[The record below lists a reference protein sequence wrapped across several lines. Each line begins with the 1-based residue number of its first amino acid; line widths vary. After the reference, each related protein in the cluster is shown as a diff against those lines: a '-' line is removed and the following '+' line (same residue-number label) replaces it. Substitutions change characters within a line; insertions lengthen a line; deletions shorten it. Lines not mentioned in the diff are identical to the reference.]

1 MTPTQY
7 LLDTDTLI
15 FLYKQ
20 NAGVVSKVQQIGT
33 SNIALSVIT
42 VAEVLHGAYFSAKPQ
57 ETLQATQSLI
67 SQFRVIDLT
76 PPIADKFGLIK
87 TDLRRQ
93 GQIIADFDL
102 LIAATA
108 LTNNCILVSNN
119 TKHFQR
125 LSTMGLILENWKS

>member
-33 SNIALSVIT
+33 SIIALSVIT

-57 ETLQATQSLI
+57 ETLQATQNLI
-67 SQFRVIDLT
+67 SQFSVIDLALA
-76 PPIADKFGLIK
+76 IADKFGSIK
-87 TDLRRQ
+87 ADLRRQ

-108 LTNNCILVSNN
+108 LASGRILVSNN

-125 LSTMGLILENWKS
+125 LTAMGLLLENWKS